1 VRRPTIGAIVGL
13 LALGAGVMPLK
24 AEEGKKDWGYDKGLY
39 FRTDTFE
46 MKVGARL
53 QFRLTNTDPD
63 NADTTREFR
72 IRRAKFFGSGFA
84 YKPWIKYKFQF
95 NAVGNT
101 TVAGVT
107 GTDTD
112 MSGDIDTIGTSTTK
126 GFDLED
132 FYVDFARSDK
142 ATVRVGQYKVPFGMQ
157 ELTSSGSQQFV
168 DRSIAS
174 ETFAP
179 GRDQG
184 VVLLGDFNEK
194 KFGYEAGFFNGN
206 GRNQSVNDNNTFEYV
221 ARVHFDPSGH
231 YKLEESATGNP
242 DKLLWTI
249 GAGWLQN
256 ATDAAGDLKQDTL
269 EGFFALMYR
278 RISVVA
284 DYYTKS
290 VDQLAGGSID
300 SNGSIAQVGVFL
312 IPRTL
317 EVALRSSIVDPDKD
331 TSDDRVTESRFAVNW
346 FIKAHHLKVQTDFGR
361 ITQQTTLG
369 DVDTNEARAQ
379 LQIIF

>member
-1 VRRPTIGAIVGL
+1 MTVAIAGL
-13 LALGAGVMPLK
+13 LALGAGVLPLR
-24 AEEGKKDWGYDKGLY
+24 AEEGTKDWGYDKGL
-39 FRTDTFE
+39 FFKTDGFE

-53 QFRLTNTDPD
+53 QFRLTNTDPEG
-63 NADTTREFR
+63 ADPTREFR
-72 IRRAKFFGSGFA
+72 IRRAKFFGSGWA

-101 TVAGVT
+101 TVTDLT
-107 GTDTD
+107 G
-112 MSGDIDTIGTSTTK
+112 STTK

-132 FYVDFARSDK
+132 FYVDFAK
-142 ATVRVGQYKVPFGMQ
+142 NGMATVRVGQYKVPFGMQ

-184 VVLLGDFNEK
+184 VVLMGDFVGQK
-194 KFGYEAGFFNGN
+194 LGYEAGFFNGN
-206 GRNQSVNDNNTFEYV
+206 GRNQSSNDNNKFEYV
-221 ARVHFDPSGH
+221 ARVHFDPRGH

-242 DKLLWTI
+242 DRLLWTI

-256 ATDAAGDLKQDTL
+256 ATDAAGDLKQDSV

-278 RISVVA
+278 RVSVIA
-284 DYYTKS
+284 DYYRKS
-290 VDQLAGGSID
+290 ADQMGGGTLD
-300 SNGSIAQVGVFL
+300 SNGSIGQVGVFL
-312 IPRTL
+312 IPKTL
-317 EVALRSSIVDPDKD
+317 EVALRSSRVDPDTD
-331 TSDDRVTESRFAVNW
+331 TSDDTTTESRFAINW
-346 FIKAHHLKVQTDFGR
+346 FIKAHHLKLQTDFGR
-361 ITQQTTLG
+361 ITQQTVPG
-369 DVDTNEARAQ
+369 DVHTDEARAQ